1 MGRSGERSDAK
12 AATRAARLRYVNLE
26 EPGIARIRRGKGFSY
41 RAYSGRAVGRAAR
54 QRIERL
60 AIPPAWTDVWICKDE
75 NGHIQAVGRDAR
87 GRKQYRYHDAFRRTR
102 DKDKYEHL
110 LAFARVLPRIRSR
123 VEKDLRGSRLTKER
137 VLAAVV
143 RLLDLT
149 HLRIGN
155 EEYAREN
162 ESFGLTTA
170 RNRHASVGSGRVRLA
185 FRGKGGSLNRV
196 EVSDSRLARLVAR
209 CQDLPGQR
217 LFEWCDDG
225 DNVRPLKSDDV
236 NEYLRTISGADVTAK
251 DFRTW
256 AATLCAVCT
265 LERLGPR
272 TTQSQR
278 KKAVLEAVREAA
290 GTLGNTPAVC
300 RRSYIHPEPLDAYLA
315 GTLCESMVGYRRHAP
330 RRRWLSADER
340 MLRALLER
348 QHGSLTEGG

>member
-1 MGRSGERSDAK
+1 MGRSGERIDAK
-12 AATRAARLRYVNLE
+12 AAARAARLRYVNPE
-26 EPGIARIRRGKGFSY
+26 EPGIERVRRGKGFSY
-41 RAYSGRAVGRAAR
+41 RAPSGRAVGRAVR
-54 QRIERL
+54 QRIESL

-87 GRKQYRYHDAFRRTR
+87 GRKQYRYHDAFRRAR
-102 DKDKYEHL
+102 DRDKYEHL

-123 VEKDLRGSRLTKER
+123 VERELRGSRLTKER
-137 VLAAVV
+137 VLALVV

-170 RNRHASVGSGRVRLA
+170 RNRHANVGSTRLRLA
-185 FRGKGGSLNRV
+185 FRGKGGAQNRV
-196 EVSDSRLARLVAR
+196 EVADRRLARLVAR

-217 LFEWCDDG
+217 LFEWCDD
-225 DNVRPLKSDDV
+225 DDKVHPLRSDDV
-236 NEYLRTISGADVTAK
+236 NEYLGTISGADVTAK

-272 TTQSQR
+272 ARRPQR
-278 KKAVLEAVREAA
+278 ERAVLEAVREAA

-300 RRSYIHPEPLDAYLA
+300 RRSDIHPAPLDAYLA
-315 GTLCESMVGYRRHAP
+315 GTLCDSLVGDRRRGP
-330 RRRWLSADER
+330 RQRWLSGDER

-348 QHGSLTEGG
+348 ELRPHH